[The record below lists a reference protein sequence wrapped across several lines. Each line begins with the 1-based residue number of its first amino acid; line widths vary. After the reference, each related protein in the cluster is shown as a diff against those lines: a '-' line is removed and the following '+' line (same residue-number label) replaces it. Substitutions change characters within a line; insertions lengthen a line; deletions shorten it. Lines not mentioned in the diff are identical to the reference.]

1 MIHKSTFKIFHEK
14 FLFMTTINLISS
26 DILMNLEGSWI
37 TILVIH
43 LNNENDDIYPV
54 YKKDNFLRVVKF
66 RIVYEVILCNVKFRI
81 ICHSFKFK

>member
-54 YKKDNFLRVVKF
+54 Y
-66 RIVYEVILCNVKFRI
+66 
-81 ICHSFKFK
+81 